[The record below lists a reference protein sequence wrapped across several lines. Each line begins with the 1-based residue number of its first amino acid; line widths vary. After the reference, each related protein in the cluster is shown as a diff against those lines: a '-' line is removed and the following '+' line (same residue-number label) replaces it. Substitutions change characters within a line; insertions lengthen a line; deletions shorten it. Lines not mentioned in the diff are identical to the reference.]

1 MSWAENLAGFVA
13 DSRVRHLYDLLF
25 ARVRHRAPISFPYR
39 CDGPHVRRFLEMRI
53 EPEDQGHLRMW
64 SRTLEIELRDSIW
77 LPSAPS
83 DTTDE

>member
-1 MSWAENLAGFVA
+1 
-13 DSRVRHLYDLLF
+13 
-25 ARVRHRAPISFPYR
+25 
-39 CDGPHVRRFLEMRI
+39 MRI